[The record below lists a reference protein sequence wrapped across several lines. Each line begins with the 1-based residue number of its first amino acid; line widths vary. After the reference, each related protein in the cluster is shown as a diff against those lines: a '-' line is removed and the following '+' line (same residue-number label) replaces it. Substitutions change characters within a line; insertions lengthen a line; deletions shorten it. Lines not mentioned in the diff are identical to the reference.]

1 MKKILINLATGLA
14 CVAFVAGLEI
24 SQGMEWYVAV
34 TISGIAFIIWLIIV
48 LATAYQDKNSFS
60 EAEKLDSGIAFKSD
74 RERARYER
82 WARKER
88 IERPKGDPLS
98 DIVGRYRSR
107 VIFFELLGALL
118 LLPILTGFYSE
129 LETGVKFIL
138 LGLILLLVYLACS
151 EIFGIKARRLYARLA
166 EWQDHEE
173 VERSYTESSI
183 IGIPKNLIAF
193 SDKYIILLTPKQI
206 IPIPRE
212 CIARIS
218 RADVIGGTSYNGSA
232 VSAES
237 ELFFIR
243 VYLSQPLIAS
253 PLPTANMYCVRLG
266 KFECQLAFEL
276 AAKYGYPTS
285 KAIEMR

>member
-1 MKKILINLATGLA
+1 MKKILIHLATGLA

-24 SQGMEWYVAV
+24 TQGMEWYVAV
-34 TISGIAFIIWLIIV
+34 TISGIAFIIWTVIV
-48 LATAYQDKNSFS
+48 LATAYQDKNSFA
-60 EAEKLDSGIAFKSD
+60 EAQKLEGGNAFKSD
-74 RERARYER
+74 RERARYAR
-82 WARKER
+82 WSRKDR
-88 IERPKGDPLS
+88 VSRPNGKPLS

-107 VIFFELLGALL
+107 VIFFELLGAII
-118 LLPILTGFYSE
+118 LLPILIGFYSE

-151 EIFGIKARRLYARLA
+151 DIFGIRARRLYGRLA
-166 EWQDHEE
+166 ERQDFEE
-173 VERSYTESSI
+173 IERCYTESSI
-183 IGIPKNLIAF
+183 VGIPKNHIAF

-212 CIARIS
+212 CISHVS
-218 RADVIGGTSYNGSA
+218 RADIIGGTSYNGSA

-243 VYLSQPLIAS
+243 VYLSKPLSAS
-253 PLPTANMYCVRLG
+253 LLPTANMYCVRLY

-285 KAIEMR
+285 EAIEMK